1 MQRIPLD
8 ATDRTVLGKKVK
20 TLRREGLVP
29 AHVFGNKIATE
40 NVTINSR
47 DFLKVFTKSGES
59 GLIDLKIGADK
70 IRPVLVRDVQVHAV
84 SGEPLHVDFYQVN
97 LKESVRVTVPV
108 VLKGDEPEIVGSGEA
123 VVIQPMSEIE
133 VEALPTELP
142 ENIEVDISSLHSI
155 GDSIVVSSLVV
166 PEGVTLHADSEAVVV
181 KLDNAVTEE
190 MQKLLEE
197 QAAEQ
202 AATQEAAAA
211 EAVAEGGEAPAGEE
225 AAAAPE
231 GTEGETGVG
240 EKEARNE
247 SPEEKQEKVDQSSE
261 AVKE

>member
-1 MQRIPLD
+1 MQTIPLD
-8 ATDRTVLGKKVK
+8 AQDRTILGKKVK
-20 TLRREGLVP
+20 TLRVVGLVP

-40 NVTINSR
+40 NVTVNSR
-47 DFLKVFTKSGES
+47 DFLKVFAKSGES

-84 SGEPLHVDFYQVN
+84 SSEPLHIDFYQVN

-108 VLKGDEPEIVGSGEA
+108 VLKGDQPEIVRSGEA

-142 ENIEVDISSLHSI
+142 ENIEVDITSLLAI
-155 GDSIVVSSLVV
+155 GDSIIVSSLVV
-166 PEGVTLHADSEAVVV
+166 PEGVTIHADLEAVVV

-211 EAVAEGGEAPAGEE
+211 EAVTTEGGEVAV
-225 AAAAPE
+225 
-231 GTEGETGVG
+231 EGEAVTAGAEGAVAEVAEG
-240 EKEARNE
+240 EQAKTETP
-247 SPEEKQEKVDQSSE
+247 SEEKPQE
-261 AVKE
+261 